1 MRGDDSARQIV
12 MSQHQRMFQSIVIN
26 LEEQNKEMMSR
37 LKGMHSHDAAAG
49 EGMQMQLNRLKSLVE
64 TIFSGGPFPG
74 AEPRGGGGPMSLS
87 EPSMVESTPL
97 PRQVE
102 CSFCPLEILSRLWHL

>member
-1 MRGDDSARQIV
+1 
-12 MSQHQRMFQSIVIN
+12 MSQHQRMFQSIVVN
-26 LEEQNKEMMSR
+26 LEEQNKEMLSR
-37 LKGMHSHDAAAG
+37 LRGMHSHDGGGGGGG

-74 AEPRGGGGPMSLS
+74 TEPRGGSVSLS

-97 PRQVE
+97 PRLVD
-102 CSFCPLEILSRLWHL
+102 RLKF